1 MSSVPWGTGRWVP
14 APALARLDA
23 LSLCLPRKEE
33 VKMPRISWLG
43 CRGGKVTC
51 RSALHPPLA
60 PAALAKL
67 VRVLGSCWSET
78 ELKTQLEFGLSG

>member
-1 MSSVPWGTGRWVP
+1 M
-14 APALARLDA
+14 
-23 LSLCLPRKEE
+23 
-33 VKMPRISWLG
+33 
-43 CRGGKVTC
+43 TC

-78 ELKTQLEFGLSG
+78 ELKTQLEFGLSSRNLSPGLNTSFSPPHRGQLGSDAASFPLRRPAAGTCHRVPPGNAKR